1 MVSHVFRRRLLDEKG
16 KITWV
21 TLLFLLGAA
30 SAVYLAWV
38 WGPIYIVHY
47 EVKQVVRDYCNQAVK
62 EKGDAQ
68 LVERMLHKF
77 RTLDYEWTINEL
89 GKQVKVPVI
98 NLEPRDVLWERSD
111 DPSPQLHVAFEYV
124 RQVRYPFLDV
134 TTEVRMPVDITADIS
149 LPDWGP
155 AR

>member
-1 MVSHVFRRRLLDEKG
+1 MVS
-16 KITWV
+16 
-21 TLLFLLGAA
+21 AA
-30 SAVYLAWV
+30 YLVWV
-38 WGPIYIVHY
+38 WGPIYIVDY

-77 RTLDYEWTINEL
+77 RTLDYEWATNEL
-89 GKQVKVPVI
+89 GRQVKVPVVD
-98 NLEPRDVLWERSD
+98 LEPRDVLWERSD

-124 RQVRYPFLDV
+124 RRVRYPFLDV
-134 TTEVRMPVDITADIS
+134 TTEVQMPVDVTADIG

-155 AR
+155 TR